1 MKFIMDKE
9 EFFSKLSSDSL
20 NINIHLNDIQME
32 QFYQYM
38 KLLLE
43 WNQQIN
49 LTAITEE
56 NEIIKKHFI
65 DSITI
70 SKYIEKD
77 SKVIDI
83 GSGAGFPGIPLKI
96 AEETYN
102 ITLIDALNKRLK
114 FLNEVIGTI
123 NLKNIQTIHTRAEDI
138 GKNIVYRETF
148 DVAVSRAVASL
159 NVLVEYLLPLVKVG
173 GKCICMKGNNVK
185 IEIEEAKKAIELLG
199 GKIEQIEEFNLPNS
213 DITRSI
219 IIIKKIKNTP
229 NKYPRKAGIP
239 SKDPIH
245 V

>member
-1 MKFIMDKE
+1 MDKE